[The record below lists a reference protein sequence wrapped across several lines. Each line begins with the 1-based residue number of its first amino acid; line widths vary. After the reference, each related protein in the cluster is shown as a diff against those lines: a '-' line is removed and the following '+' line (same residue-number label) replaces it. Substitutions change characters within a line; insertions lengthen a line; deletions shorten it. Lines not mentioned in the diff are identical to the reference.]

1 MARTERELRRFAIMT
16 RILLALPALLITMA
30 ACQPV
35 VAPDPGVPGTCAA
48 AGLQNLIGQDVS
60 ALAAVLLPEP
70 VRIIRPDEM
79 VTMDF
84 NPNRTN
90 IRLDENDRIVE
101 ITCG

>member
-1 MARTERELRRFAIMT
+1 MT
-16 RILLALPALLITMA
+16 RLLALPALLFTMA
-30 ACQPV
+30 ACQFAE
-35 VAPDPGVPGTCAA
+35 APASGNPDDTCAA
-48 AGLQNLIGQDVS
+48 AGIQNLVGQDVS

-70 VRIIRPDEM
+70 VRVIGPDDM

-84 NPNRTN
+84 NPARTN

>member
-1 MARTERELRRFAIMT
+1 MNGVSTMIR
-16 RILLALPALLITMA
+16 LLVLSALLVTAA

-35 VAPDPGVPGTCAA
+35 EAPAPGTPDTCAA
-48 AGLQNLIGQDVS
+48 AGIQHLVGQDVS

-70 VRIIRPDEM
+70 VRIIRPDEA

-84 NPNRTN
+84 NPARTN
-90 IRLDENDRIVE
+90 IRLDGNERIVE

>member
-1 MARTERELRRFAIMT
+1 MT
-16 RILLALPALLITMA
+16 RLLALPALLFTMA
-30 ACQPV
+30 ACQIV
-35 VAPDPGVPGTCAA
+35 EAPAPGNPDTTCAA
-48 AGLQNLIGQDVS
+48 AGIQNLVGQDVS

-84 NPNRTN
+84 NPARTN

>member
-1 MARTERELRRFAIMT
+1 MT
-16 RILLALPALLITMA
+16 RLLLALPAIVLALA
-30 ACQPV
+30 ACAPV
-35 VAPDPGVPGTCAA
+35 VLPTEPDGGIGGDTCGG
-48 AGLQNLIGQDVS
+48 AGIQNLIGQDVS

-70 VRIIRPDEM
+70 VRTIRPDEA

-84 NPNRTN
+84 NPARTN